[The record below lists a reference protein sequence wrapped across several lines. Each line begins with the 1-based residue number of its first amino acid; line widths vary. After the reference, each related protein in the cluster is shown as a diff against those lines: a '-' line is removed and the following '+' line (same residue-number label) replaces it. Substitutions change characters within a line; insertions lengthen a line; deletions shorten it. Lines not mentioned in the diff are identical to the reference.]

1 MSLGVPPPKVDS
13 DMIHVLLLNN
23 RNEIGEALCRVGSRF
38 GACPKLERFELVP
51 SPLGCGYFGC
61 VFPTQDPDVVMKI
74 TTDPSEASFAATR
87 IGIVSPSGG
96 IAHYYEGYRI
106 PGLHYLRGE
115 PDYDSDFGVKE
126 RVFVLWRESADPAGL
141 GGNSNMFRA
150 RSKMWSQTLG
160 AKRFSEDD
168 VFDAF
173 DEFEKICFSYFTS
186 AKTLVRSRY
195 AAAAPG
201 SEAVWKAEMRS
212 IAASVGERGPDFFVE
227 AKKEKG
233 FWSAEGLIIEAF
245 AEVLKATIN
254 FSASPVGKELGDFL
268 GEQLIE
274 KHFFLADVRL
284 ANMGMV
290 PSSRGPALID
300 PGLAMYFG
308 AKKLPKLP
316 DLPLQ

>member
-1 MSLGVPPPKVDS
+1 MSLGVPPPKVDP
-13 DMIHVLLLNN
+13 DMIHVLLLDN

-38 GACPKLERFELVP
+38 GACPNLERFEIVP

-61 VFPTQDPDVVMKI
+61 VYPTQDPEIVMKI

-87 IGIVSPSGG
+87 VGIVSPSGG
-96 IAHYYEGYRI
+96 IARYYAGYRI

-141 GGNSNMFRA
+141 RIPSQTARA
-150 RSKMWSQTLG
+150 RGIMRSTTLR
-160 AKRFSEDD
+160 AKGFSENE
-168 VFDAF
+168 VFEAFEEFQEISFAYFRDAK
-173 DEFEKICFSYFTS
+173 DLTRSY
-186 AKTLVRSRY
+186 Y
-195 AAAAPG
+195 AA
-201 SEAVWKAEMRS
+201 EATGTKSAWKEKMRTL
-212 IAASVGERGPDFFVE
+212 ANLVGEKGPDFVKNEFSYDPTNNPFCGILETVMR
-227 AKKEKG
+227 
-233 FWSAEGLIIEAF
+233 
-245 AEVLKATIN
+245 

-268 GEQLIE
+268 GLQLIE

-300 PGLAMYFG
+300 PGLAIYFG